1 MESDVFF
8 PFASP
13 ATGTPPA
20 QGGTRIVCLCTV
32 FIMSTEK
39 DQLQLLLT
47 LENAM
52 TVLYDFVMKEK
63 ERCDELIKRVE
74 VLEANEKDNSR

>member
-1 MESDVFF
+1 MLKMFWNLMFS
-8 PFASP
+8 SP
-13 ATGTPPA
+13 LPPRPQA
-20 QGGTRIVCLCTV
+20 HPRLKEAR
-32 FIMSTEK
+32 TEK

-74 VLEANEKDNSR
+74 VLEKNEKDNPRQPA

>member
-1 MESDVFF
+1 
-8 PFASP
+8 
-13 ATGTPPA
+13 
-20 QGGTRIVCLCTV
+20 
-32 FIMSTEK
+32 MSTEK
-39 DQLQLLLT
+39 DPLQLLLT

>member
-1 MESDVFF
+1 
-8 PFASP
+8 
-13 ATGTPPA
+13 
-20 QGGTRIVCLCTV
+20 
-32 FIMSTEK
+32 MSTEK